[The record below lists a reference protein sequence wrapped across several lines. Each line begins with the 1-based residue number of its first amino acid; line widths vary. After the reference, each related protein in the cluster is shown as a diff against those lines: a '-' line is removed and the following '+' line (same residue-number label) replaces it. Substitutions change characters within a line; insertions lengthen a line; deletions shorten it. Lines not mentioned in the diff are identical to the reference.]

1 MKSLRDICLDKP
13 MHFVNTGIS
22 VYEAVKHMAE
32 NNVGAVPV
40 LDGDGKLKG
49 IFSERDLMIR
59 CAAKKL
65 DMNNTKIDEVMTKG
79 VILMEAADS
88 YEECIKIMQQEN
100 IRHMPVRDGDKLI
113 GMISMRDLMQ
123 EDAEEKKQ
131 EIENLNTYIYYY
143 K

>member
-1 MKSLRDICLDKP
+1 MKSLRDLCSNRP
-13 MHFVNTGIS
+13 MHFVNSGIS
-22 VYEAVKHMAE
+22 IFEAVTRMAE

-40 LDGDGKLKG
+40 LDEKGKLKG

-65 DMNNTKIDEVMTKG
+65 DMESTKIEEVMTKG
-79 VILMEAADS
+79 VILMEAHDS
-88 YEECIKIMQQEN
+88 YEDCIKIMQQES

-113 GMISMRDLMQ
+113 GMVSMRDLMQ
-123 EDAEEKKQ
+123 EDMEEKKQ
-131 EIENLNTYIYYY
+131 EIENLNTFIYYY